1 LSEDEAKD
9 RSSMMPS
16 AHSVRKS
23 AHIRGLRAPTGPIY
37 DGSKGEE
44 GFHVTVNESI
54 TFVHLMRPYVA
65 LDARE
70 LTFVHLNRL
79 PYDPKV
85 ATKLTFVHG
94 AVV

>member
-1 LSEDEAKD
+1 MSEDEAKD
-9 RSSMMPS
+9 SSSMMPS

-23 AHIRGLRAPTGPIY
+23 AHIRGLRAPIY

-44 GFHVTVNESI
+44 GFQPTVNESI
-54 TFVHLMRPYVA
+54 TFAHLMRPYVA
-65 LDARE
+65 LDSRE
-70 LTFVHLNRL
+70 MTFVHLNRL
-79 PYDPKV
+79 PYDPKI